1 MLLCTSPGS
10 AHAQVSLVHHDLTV
24 VMHPTHNRIEVEDR
38 IEVAKSGD
46 TLTFYLNSAFNPR
59 IVGNDEAA
67 VTRIAQSE
75 AALPQRV
82 QYHVTLPAHTRTI
95 TLRYAGQLQQNASP
109 ESNSLPRGADFS
121 LGHIGPE
128 GVYLDSRSGWYPVLH
143 DRFLTF
149 AMRIQLPRGWS
160 AVSQGTQTNLS
171 ELPSKTIV
179 SWQERQPQEEIILV
193 AGRYHPY
200 ERTGPIADA
209 QVYLRSVED
218 TLANRYLDATPHYLD
233 LYTQLIGPYP
243 YDKFALVENFWE
255 TGYGMPSFTLLG
267 PKVIRLPFI
276 LHSSYPHEILHNWW
290 GNGVYVESGAGN
302 WSEGLTAYLSDHL
315 IQENNGR
322 AAEYRRRALQKYR
335 NYVHT
340 GEDFALRSFRG
351 GHGDRLQAVGYN
363 KTLMLFHMLRRNLG
377 DSAFVG
383 GLRRFYRDNL
393 FQTAN
398 FDDMRVAFEQQ
409 TGESL
414 RDFFAQWVNRVG
426 APELDVADLALE
438 EANGRFRIQGNLVQ
452 IQPEPAYE
460 LRVPVAVR
468 FANTGEAYE
477 TVLAMQTKTLPIDM
491 SFSEKPQRL
500 AVDPRFDLFRRLDA
514 AEIPP
519 AFGELLGSNNTVFV
533 LPIDASDAL
542 KNAYVELTRQLGAN
556 TVTWDAELTSLP
568 VDQPAWLLGFENRL
582 LSEIREALENRGVAV
597 EATALTLSGE
607 RYPYVDHCLL
617 VTSRSTKSAKL
628 ALAWLGCGN
637 PDALP
642 GLARKLPHYGS
653 YSYLAFEGAVPE
665 IQAKGRWPV
674 LESPLNVTFEAG
686 TTPQPQSLTPP
697 HPPLIDI
704 LNK

>member
-1 MLLCTSPGS
+1 
-10 AHAQVSLVHHDLTV
+10 
-24 VMHPTHNRIEVEDR
+24 MHPAHNRIEVEDR
-38 IEVAKSGD
+38 IEVAQTESAG

-59 IVGNDEAA
+59 IVGDDEAA
-67 VTRIAQSE
+67 LTRIAQSE
-75 AALPQRV
+75 APLSQRA

-95 TLRYAGQLQQNASP
+95 TLRYAGQLQQDAGL
-109 ESNSLPRGADFS
+109 ESNPLPREADFS
-121 LGHIGPE
+121 VGHIGPE
-128 GVYLDSRSGWYPVLH
+128 GVYLDSRSDWYPVVH

-149 AMRIQLPRGWS
+149 AMQIQLPSGWF
-160 AVSQGTQTNLS
+160 AVSQGTQTSIS

-179 SWQERQPQEEIILV
+179 SWQERQPQEEIIVV

-209 QVYLRSVED
+209 QVYLRSVD
-218 TLANRYLDATPHYLD
+218 DALANRYLDATPHYLD

-290 GNGVYVESGAGN
+290 GNGVYVESGTGN

-315 IQENNGR
+315 IEENNGR
-322 AAEYRRRALQKYR
+322 AADYRRRALQKYR

-340 GEDFALRSFRG
+340 AEDFALRAFRG
-351 GHGDRLQAVGYN
+351 GHGARLQAVGYN
-363 KTLMLFHMLRRNLG
+363 KTLMLFHMLRRQLG
-377 DSAFVG
+377 DSAFVA
-383 GLRRFYRDNL
+383 GLRRFYTDNR
-393 FQTAN
+393 FQRAN
-398 FDDMRVAFEQQ
+398 FDDLRVAFEQQ
-409 TGESL
+409 TRESL
-414 RDFFAQWVNRVG
+414 RDFFAQWVDRVG
-426 APELDVADLALE
+426 APELRVEDLTLE
-438 EANGRFRIQGNLVQ
+438 EVNGQFRIRGNLVQ
-452 IQPEPAYE
+452 IQPEPAYK

-468 FANTGEAYE
+468 FANTDEAYE
-477 TVLAMQTKTLPIDM
+477 AVLAMQTKTLPIDM
-491 SFSEKPQRL
+491 SFFENPQQL
-500 AVDPRFDLFRRLDA
+500 AVDPRFDVFRRLDA

-519 AFGELLGSNNTVFV
+519 AFGELLGSDNAIFV

-542 KNAYVELTRQLGAN
+542 KNAYAELARQLGAD
-556 TVTWDAELTSLP
+556 TVMWDTELNSLP
-568 VDQPAWLLGFENRL
+568 IDQPVWLIGFENRL
-582 LSEIREALENRGVAV
+582 LSEIGEALENRGVAV
-597 EATALTLSGE
+597 EATALALSGE
-607 RYPYVDHCLL
+607 RYPYVDHCVL
-617 VTSRSTKSAKL
+617 VTSRRTEGAKL
-628 ALAWLGCGN
+628 ALAWLGCGD

-674 LESPLNVTFEAG
+674 LESPLNVTFEEGA
-686 TTPQPQSLTPP
+686 TPQPQSPLPS
-697 HPPLIDI
+697 HPSLVDI